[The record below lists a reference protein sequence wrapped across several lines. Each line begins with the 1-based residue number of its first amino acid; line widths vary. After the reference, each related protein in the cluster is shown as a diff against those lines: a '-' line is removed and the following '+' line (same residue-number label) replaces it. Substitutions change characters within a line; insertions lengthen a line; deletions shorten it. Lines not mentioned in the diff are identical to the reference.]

1 MIIPHHRKE
10 LPYDQRAVYPPVD
23 PFPQRWSTLFLAIA
37 VLFVTCL
44 LVANIIAV
52 KLVRMA
58 FVLLPVGMLI

>member
-1 MIIPHHRKE
+1 MTSESHTVQST
-10 LPYDQRAVYPPVD
+10 LA
-23 PFPQRWSTLFLAIA
+23 PQRWSTRFLAIA

>member
-1 MIIPHHRKE
+1 MTSESHTVQSTP
-10 LPYDQRAVYPPVD
+10 A
-23 PFPQRWSTLFLAIA
+23 PQRWSTRFLAIA